1 MRNYKK
7 SLVLFALVLIG
18 ILYPVP
24 ELAWA
29 QESVEVKKGKFALGV
44 GYAIAR
50 FDTSVKFQDKQTGIS
65 AFVDGEGTLGL
76 PETDIL
82 PVLYGAYRFNKK
94 HMMGFSYFK
103 VKRESTLPD
112 FDETVDDITIA
123 GQATLRDNTSFY
135 NLFYGY
141 SLYEDDRSRVLG
153 LIGINVLDLKYI
165 LEAEGTITDT
175 NGSNMT
181 SYEDEASVVAP
192 LPLLGLQLWYAFT
205 PKWGI
210 GTKVSFVAGQYQDTK
225 AWVVNTE
232 INARYQFNKNVG
244 GLIGVSYFDA
254 EVTIEDSDERT
265 DINYG
270 YDGLFLGLHIVF

>member
-7 SLVLFALVLIG
+7 GLVLFYLVLMG

-29 QESVEVKKGKFALGV
+29 QESVEAQKGKFALGV

-50 FDTSVKFQDKQTGIS
+50 FDTNVKFQNKQTGIS

-76 PETDIL
+76 PATDIV
-82 PVLYGAYRFNKK
+82 PVLYGGYRFTNK

-103 VKRESTLPD
+103 VKRESTLLD
-112 FDETVDDITIA
+112 FDETVGDITIT
-123 GQATLRDNTSFY
+123 GQATLRDNTKFY
-135 NLFYGY
+135 NLYYGY
-141 SLYEDDRSRVLG
+141 SMYEDDRSRVQG

-165 LEAEGTITDT
+165 LEAEGSITDT
-175 NGSNMT
+175 NGSFTT
-181 SYEDEASVVAP
+181 SYEDEAGVVAP
-192 LPLLGLQLWYAFT
+192 LPLLGLQFWYAFT

-210 GTKVSFVAGQYQDTK
+210 DTKVSFVAGQYQDTK
-225 AWVVNTE
+225 AWVVNTA
-232 INARYQFNKNVG
+232 INARYQFNDNVG
-244 GLIGVSYFDA
+244 GLLGLAYFDA
-254 EVTIEDSDERT
+254 EVTIEDSDERK

-270 YDGLFLGLHIVF
+270 YEGLFLGLHIVF